1 MNANQRNII
10 VYNGLHYLLQVR
22 EYMLLQNGLDVVD
35 ITGHLQLFGALE
47 SFYTIWSVVTSDLNK
62 MNRFVELMSNFI
74 DQELLR

>member
-1 MNANQRNII
+1 MESTQI
-10 VYNGLHYLLQVR
+10 LTVR

-35 ITGHLQLFGALE
+35 IMGHLQLFGALE
-47 SFYTIWSVVTSDLNK
+47 SFYTIWSVAISHLNK